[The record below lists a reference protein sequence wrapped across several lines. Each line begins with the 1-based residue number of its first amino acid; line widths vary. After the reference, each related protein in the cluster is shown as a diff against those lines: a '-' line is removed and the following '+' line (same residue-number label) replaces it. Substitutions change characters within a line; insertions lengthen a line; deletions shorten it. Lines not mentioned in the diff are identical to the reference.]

1 MDLIEIIKQWCKKE
15 GINFSE
21 VLPDGLPSTL
31 IINVPEPHMLRQAIK
46 DNIPHDKLVRLKK
59 KRNGTELRVIEA
71 GINDSKNRSDK
82 MSYIDKINKILS
94 DDINESQYKY
104 RNPPTKRLKAR
115 NKRAPAKRPVAENQ
129 YKTYIS
135 PTSTIKNKSEFAPK
149 GKSKLA
155 PVKPQEVISITEVD
169 TNDDGFIKKA
179 SVFKVKLI
187 EALEGLAT
195 KDNLQPQELIGNFMA
210 ALDEAGKSIDLG
222 VDQTTGQKY
231 TSVRHKLESMGIKI
245 AQSNDK
251 QALIVYNRNMQTK
264 AIQPMMSITID
275 SLSDNNKFTEAVQNC
290 LDYAKGDAPG
300 AFKRRQEAMRDQE
313 TAIRD
318 VIDRI
323 GPDNLKVDTEDPGDT
338 MTRNI

>member
-31 IINVPEPHMLRQAIK
+31 IINVPEPRMLRKAIK
-46 DNIPHDKLVRLKK
+46 DNIPHNKLVRLKK
-59 KRNGTELRVIEA
+59 KRNGTELRVMEP
-71 GINDSKNRSDK
+71 GINDSKNRSNQ
-82 MSYIDKINKILS
+82 MSYIDKIDKILS
-94 DDINESQYKY
+94 NDIKESQYKH

-115 NKRAPAKRPVAENQ
+115 NKRAPAKKPVAENQ

-135 PTSTIKNKSEFAPK
+135 PTNTIKGKSELAPK

-155 PVKPQEVISITEVD
+155 PVKPQEVVSIAEVSS
-169 TNDDGFIKKA
+169 NDEGFIKKA
-179 SVFKVKLI
+179 SIFKFKLV

-195 KDNLQPQELIGNFMA
+195 KDDLQPQELIGNFMA
-210 ALDEAGKSIDLG
+210 ALDEAGKNIDLG
-222 VDQTTGQKY
+222 VDQATGQRH
-231 TSVRHKLESMGIKI
+231 TSVRHKLATMGIKI

-251 QALIVYNRNMQTK
+251 QALIVYNRDMQTK

-275 SLSDNNKFTEAVQNC
+275 SLADNNKFTEAVQNC
-290 LDYAKGDAPG
+290 LDYANGDAPG

-318 VIDRI
+318 VVDRI
-323 GPDNLKVDTEDPGDT
+323 GPDNLKVDTEEPGKT